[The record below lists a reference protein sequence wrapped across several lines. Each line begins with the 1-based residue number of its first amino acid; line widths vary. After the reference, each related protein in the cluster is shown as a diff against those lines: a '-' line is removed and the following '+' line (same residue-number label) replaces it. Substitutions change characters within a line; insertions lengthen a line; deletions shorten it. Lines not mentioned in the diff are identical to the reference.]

1 MSTLVRPSFRALTL
15 LCAACLGLT
24 AAHAVNTVVEA
35 WLLPFPSFE
44 QKAPAP
50 PKKEEMPTPLALAS
64 LARYT
69 GLPDK
74 LREQVISAGPG
85 DEPVPTVLELKLLG
99 TMTASPPAISLA
111 SVYEGPARR
120 TRSVWTGGEV
130 LGAEVIAIE
139 RTRVL
144 ILNAGRLE
152 YIGAGSGKGAESK
165 EPRVSSPPAQ
175 ADAASG
181 IDIRQVGPQ
190 VYELSRQEVDTLL
203 ANPSDVLMQAR
214 IAPVFR
220 DGKPQGF
227 KMFSIRPGSL
237 YVRLGLQNG
246 DTLRRINGLSLEGVE
261 QGLEAFNQLRDASRI
276 ELEVER
282 NGQPIRY
289 TYSMR

>member
-15 LCAACLGLT
+15 LCSACLGLT
-24 AAHAVNTVVEA
+24 AAHAVNSVVEV

-44 QKAPAP
+44 QTAPPP
-50 PKKEEMPTPLALAS
+50 PKKEELPTPLALAP

-74 LREQVISAGPG
+74 LRDQVIPTDTGDGPM
-85 DEPVPTVLELKLLG
+85 PTVLELKLLG
-99 TMTASPPAISLA
+99 TMMASPPAISLA

-152 YIGAGSGKGAESK
+152 YIGSDSGKDTGST
-165 EPRVSSPPAQ
+165 EPRASSPPAP
-175 ADAASG
+175 AEATSG
-181 IDIRQVGPQ
+181 IAIRQVGPQ

-203 ANPSDVLMQAR
+203 ANPSDLLMQAR
-214 IAPVFR
+214 IAPAFR

-227 KMFSIRPGSL
+227 KMFAIRPGSL

-246 DTLRRINGLSLEGVE
+246 DTLRRINGLSLESVE
-261 QGLEAFNQLRDASRI
+261 QGLEAFHQLRDASRI

-282 NGQPIRY
+282 NGQPVRY